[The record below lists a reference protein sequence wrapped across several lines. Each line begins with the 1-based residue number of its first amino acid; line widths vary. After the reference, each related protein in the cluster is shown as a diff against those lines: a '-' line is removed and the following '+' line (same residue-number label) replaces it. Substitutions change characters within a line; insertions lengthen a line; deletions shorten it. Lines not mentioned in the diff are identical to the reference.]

1 MEFAMNL
8 KIVNDT
14 IFDLNYYLVID
25 NKERYSKS
33 LASGAINEIVFQH
46 GQLIS
51 IEKNDIWNFKGK
63 AESLFLFLYS
73 CDFTFGNLSD
83 PDNLPLNINYNVDK
97 NDLYSKKDVHMSD
110 IIFVNPT
117 SLIKWK
123 KFSMLQFCLLTFLM
137 VLVGV
142 ALSFIFSGWLQC
154 LFLVGCLGII
164 VTFLFLLLKKRK
176 KDNYE
181 FERSVIICN
190 NSSTIFLAQTV

>member
-63 AESLFLFLYS
+63 AESLFLF
-73 CDFTFGNLSD
+73 C
-83 PDNLPLNINYNVDK
+83 IRV
-97 NDLYSKKDVHMSD
+97 
-110 IIFVNPT
+110 I
-117 SLIKWK
+117 
-123 KFSMLQFCLLTFLM
+123 LL
-137 VLVGV
+137 
-142 ALSFIFSGWLQC
+142 
-154 LFLVGCLGII
+154 LGI
-164 VTFLFLLLKKRK
+164 
-176 KDNYE
+176 
-181 FERSVIICN
+181 
-190 NSSTIFLAQTV
+190 